1 MIQWK
6 KRLTNK
12 TFWLALIPAVLL
24 LVQQTAAL
32 CALIQSIAALSPTY
46 LVPSGSIMVGVCVMP
61 SSLAISRCSEQLT
74 ILYGTFAMRNLC
86 SAPLHFGQ

>member
-32 CALIQSIAALSPTY
+32 C
-46 LVPSGSIMVGVCVMP
+46 GVQLDLTP
-61 SSLAISRCSEQLT
+61 LQTQLT
-74 ILYGTFAMRNLC
+74 AMLGTVFSILTLLGVVADPTTPGLADKE
-86 SAPLHFGQ
+86 

>member
-32 CALIQSIAALSPTY
+32 C
-46 LVPSGSIMVGVCVMP
+46 GVQFDLTP
-61 SSLAISRCSEQLT
+61 LQTQLT
-74 ILYGTFAMRNLC
+74 AMLGTVFSILTLLGVVADPTTPGLADKE
-86 SAPLHFGQ
+86 

>member
-32 CALIQSIAALSPTY
+32 C
-46 LVPSGSIMVGVCVMP
+46 GVQFDLTP
-61 SSLAISRCSEQLT
+61 LQTQLT
-74 ILYGTFAMRNLC
+74 AMLGTVFSILTLLGVVADPTTPGLTDKE
-86 SAPLHFGQ
+86 